1 MNKIN
6 LKLFIVFFT
15 LTSGLLTA
23 QERQT
28 IRTSERS
35 INVGELADYEIQYL
49 YPEKTE
55 GTVIYNNGEKAA
67 YNMNYNILVEE
78 MHFRTEDGELR
89 AFEEDAPIDKIIAGD
104 DTFIYGKEKGFLE
117 VIHSGKINLYLK
129 HKINISTLPIKRG
142 AYGGTD
148 YTSNIEE
155 AIIHQPTSPY
165 QKSEVRIDNQ
175 AKQEMDVTLRY
186 NKSFLFVENGE
197 TTEVRRRRHVL
208 RKFSDHR
215 RDIRSYCRENN
226 IDFDEKD
233 DVAKLAQYIETLY

>member
-6 LKLFIVFFT
+6 LKLLIVFFS

-28 IRTSERS
+28 IRTSNSS
-35 INVGELADYEIQYL
+35 INVGELANYELQYL

-55 GTVIYNNGEKAA
+55 GTVIYSDGEKEV
-67 YNMNYNILVEE
+67 YKLNYNILADEI
-78 MHFRTEDGELR
+78 HFRYDDDEIR
-89 AFEEDAPIDKIIAGD
+89 VFEADAPIEKITVGD
-104 DTFIYGKEKGFLE
+104 DTFIYYKEKGILE
-117 VIHSGKINLYLK
+117 VLHSEKITLYLK
-129 HKINISTLPIKRG
+129 HKINLSTLPIRRG

-148 YTSNIEE
+148 HTSSIAE
-155 AIIHQPTSPY
+155 ARVHQPSSPH
-165 QKSEVRIDNQ
+165 QKSEVRIDNKTQ
-175 AKQEMDVTLRY
+175 QEMDITLRY
-186 NKSFLFVENGE
+186 NESFLFVKNGE